1 MVMSMIMIICHVYIF
16 FRARV
21 DEIPWCDQSNEI
33 CGAASGSAVLLRTM
47 QCIVQRFTNK
57 MR

>member
-1 MVMSMIMIICHVYIF
+1 MSMIMIICHVYIF

-33 CGAASGSAVLLRTM
+33 CGAASGSAVLLRTK